1 MPQVT
6 VNNVDVD
13 FPFSPYKC
21 QEDYM
26 GHVIRALQSKQNA
39 ILESPTGTGKTLCLL
54 CSVLAWRLTY
64 IAKLQLSGMA
74 ANANITGLDEAAG
87 NNQASEGFNA
97 IPKIIYA
104 SRTHSQISQVV
115 NELKNTIYKPK
126 VSVLGSRDQL
136 CLHPKVMKIEN
147 NMAKIHTCRAKVK
160 ERSCVHYTNVDKK
173 INDAIFGEI
182 LDIEELVSVSKE
194 KTMCP
199 YYSSR
204 ELLRRADIIFMPYN
218 YLIDSK
224 TRKNQNI
231 TLENSIVIFDE
242 AHNIEKVCEESYSF
256 EITSLDIANCIENC
270 QLTLQRILDD
280 DGSASTSSGP
290 SYDSGELTKEDVLTM
305 KAIFLSLEREFNKLE
320 VKGSGNI
327 IDKST
332 FKNLLVSINVNQ
344 ETKGLITEV
353 LQKMESVLSLSSSN
367 KLVGN
372 TFVVLNNF
380 MQILDLTLDQSES
393 SKHQY
398 VCYVSKEKKD
408 SKYGKSGKAST
419 WVDKNIESVA
429 PQFITKLSY
438 WCFSPGL
445 AMEEFVKSGVYSI
458 ILTSGTLSPINSF
471 SCELRIP
478 FPITLQNPHVIQPSQ
493 ISVQIICKGCDG
505 TDFLS
510 TYANRSN
517 PKYLSSLGTSIVNLL
532 RIIPNGVLVFFP
544 SYGVMNNT
552 IQSWQT
558 TNIYSRMLKT
568 KHCFTE
574 PRSKNEMAT
583 LMSEFDDKVRNPTD
597 GATGAMLFAVCRG
610 KASEG
615 IDFADMHGRAVI
627 ITGLPFPPKNDPKVS
642 AKINYLDQQKRN
654 RPNSLNG
661 QEWYIQQSSRAV
673 NQAVG
678 RVIRHKDDFGAV
690 IFMDK
695 RFSFRSNVDELPKW
709 ARGFAKVNEQFGSG
723 LRELSQFFKLHV
735 NRVCEK
741 EEKEEPVKSSNTN
754 RLSNMYDAFRST
766 EKDLPRERFA
776 APNLDDSTHEV
787 TPPPRKMART
797 DKRVSLISSLSG
809 AGSADYSFAPSMSP
823 VSSRSTTDYKTPEA
837 IRNPRKKFRLVTKRD
852 KENDLDSLSQITSVM
867 SSPLASTQREQPKVT
882 KSQNFSATLK
892 SSLSEAEYEVFR
904 GVVKEYKTEKNI
916 VKLIDNVTDLFMAN
930 HKELLKG
937 FRIFLKDKDKATF
950 DKFLSEKGLI

>member
-1 MPQVT
+1 MPLFT

-13 FPFSPYKC
+13 FPFPPYRC

-26 GHVIRALQSKQNA
+26 GHVIKALQLKQNA

-54 CSVLAWRLTY
+54 CSVLAWRVTY
-64 IAKLQLSGMA
+64 IAKLQLNGLA
-74 ANANITGLDEAAG
+74 ANVNIPGLDEAAG
-87 NNQASEGFNA
+87 NNQQNDRFHA

-126 VSVLGSRDQL
+126 VSVIGSRDQL

-147 NMAKIHTCRAKVK
+147 SMAKIHTCRSKVK
-160 ERSCVHYTNVDKK
+160 GRSCVHYTNVDKK
-173 INDAIFGEI
+173 INDAIFNEI

-224 TRKNQNI
+224 TRERQNI

-270 QLTLQRILDD
+270 QLTLQRILDE
-280 DGSASTSSGP
+280 DGSGDTSGQSL
-290 SYDSGELTKEDVLTM
+290 DSNELTKEDVLTM

-320 VKGSGNI
+320 VKGTGSI

-332 FKNLLVSINVNQ
+332 FKNLLMSINVNQ
-344 ETKGLITEV
+344 DTKGLITEV
-353 LQKMESVLSLSSSN
+353 LQKMESVLSLSSGN

-372 TFVVLNNF
+372 TFVVLSNF
-380 MQILDLTLDQSES
+380 MQILHLTLDQNES
-393 SKHQY
+393 SKQQY

-408 SKYGKSGKAST
+408 PRKKGST

-429 PQFITKLSY
+429 PVFITKLSY

-445 AMEEFVKSGVYSI
+445 AMEEF
-458 ILTSGTLSPINSF
+458 
-471 SCELRIP
+471 
-478 FPITLQNPHVIQPSQ
+478 
-493 ISVQIICKGCDG
+493 IICKGCDG
-505 TDFLS
+505 VEFLS
-510 TYANRSN
+510 TYNNRNN
-517 PKYLSSLGTSIVNLL
+517 PKYLSSLGNSIVNLL
-532 RIIPNGVLVFFP
+532 RLIPSGVLVFFP

-552 IQSWQT
+552 IASWQT
-558 TNIYSRMLKT
+558 SNIYSRMLKI

-583 LMSEFDDKVRNPTD
+583 MMSEFDEKVKHPAD

-627 ITGLPFPPKNDPKVS
+627 ITGLPFPPKNDPKVN
-642 AKINYLDQQKRN
+642 AKMNFLDQQKRN
-654 RPNSLNG
+654 RSDSLNG
-661 QEWYIQQSSRAV
+661 QEWYVQQSSRAV

-695 RFSFRSNVDELPKW
+695 RFSFRSNIDELPKW

-723 LRELSQFFKLHV
+723 LRELSLFFKRHV
-735 NRVCEK
+735 TRVSEQ
-741 EEKEEPVKSSNTN
+741 ETEVAEPAKSSS
-754 RLSNMYDAFRST
+754 RLSNMYDAFKST
-766 EKDLPRERFA
+766 ERDLPKERFA
-776 APNLDDSTHEV
+776 APNLDDSTHEF
-787 TPPPRKMART
+787 TPPPKKIART
-797 DKRVSLISSLSG
+797 NKRASLLTSLNDATSS
-809 AGSADYSFAPSMSP
+809 DFTFTPSMSP
-823 VSSRSTTDYKTPEA
+823 ISSRTVTEYKTPEA
-837 IRNPRKKFRLVTKRD
+837 LRNPKRKIRIVSKKE
-852 KENDLDSLSQITSVM
+852 KENDLGTLSEVTTFEGSNTKQCTSM
-867 SSPLASTQREQPKVT
+867 SKNGEGLGKTQ
-882 KSQNFSATLK
+882 SQNFSAQLK
-892 SSLSEAEYEVFR
+892 SSLSNTEYAVFKR
-904 GVVKEYKTEKNI
+904 IVRDYKAEKNM
-916 VKLIDNVTDLFMAN
+916 VKLIEDLTELFMEN

-937 FRIFLKDKDKATF
+937 FRTFLNNKDKATF
-950 DKFLSEKGLI
+950 DVFLAEKGLL